1 MNIPTWIN
9 YEIIKS
15 YLEEFREIY
24 KERPIKNNDG
34 GMKSTHMFYC
44 WLTAKL
50 LSPELIVESGTY
62 KGASAW
68 LFKTACPKAKVLS
81 FDVVPEY
88 RTYTTKGVEYYDYD
102 ISRHNWINLPSN
114 SLIFFDDHQ
123 NAYTRLQQCKWFGF
137 QNVIFEDNY
146 PVKQGDCYSIKKIK
160 SGKGFL
166 PEFQKKSSINNYQK
180 IIQKIASKLTNLPSQ
195 TEQYT
200 DISIKENMHDN
211 FFLEKNISEFIEF
224 PPLYKSQFTRWG
236 DSWNDED
243 YPTSEPVL
251 GEISEEEINS
261 SDDFY
266 KSECKFYTWICYL
279 KLSPLPIN

>member
-1 MNIPTWIN
+1 LNLPTWIN
-9 YEIIKS
+9 YEIIKK

-34 GMKSTHMFYC
+34 GMKSPHMFYC

-50 LSPELIVESGTY
+50 LSPELIVDSGTF

-68 LFKTACPKAKVLS
+68 LFKTACPKAKILS
-81 FDVVPEY
+81 FDLVPKY
-88 RTYTTKGVEYYDYD
+88 RTLTTKGVEYYDYD
-102 ISRHNWINLPSN
+102 FSRHNWINLPSN

-137 QNVIFEDNY
+137 QNIIFEDNY

-166 PEFQKKSSINNYQK
+166 QEFKKKSFKNNYQK
-180 IIQKIASKLTNLPSQ
+180 IIHKIASKLTNLPPQ

-200 DISIKENMHDN
+200 DISINENIHDN
-211 FFLEKNISEFIEF
+211 YFLEKNISEFIEF
-224 PPLYKSQFTRWG
+224 PPLYKSQLTRWG
-236 DSWNDED
+236 DSWNDEN

-266 KSECKFYTWICYL
+266 KSECKSYTWICYL
-279 KLSPLPIN
+279 KLSPVPIN

>member
-68 LFKTACPKAKVLS
+68 LFKTACPKSKVLS
-81 FDVVPEY
+81 FDPCPEY

-102 ISRHNWINLPSN
+102 FSRHNWINLPSN

-166 PEFQKKSSINNYQK
+166 Q
-180 IIQKIASKLTNLPSQ
+180 
-195 TEQYT
+195 
-200 DISIKENMHDN
+200 
-211 FFLEKNISEFIEF
+211 
-224 PPLYKSQFTRWG
+224 
-236 DSWNDED
+236 
-243 YPTSEPVL
+243 
-251 GEISEEEINS
+251 
-261 SDDFY
+261 
-266 KSECKFYTWICYL
+266 
-279 KLSPLPIN
+279 